1 MPHFKAASQLPQ
13 RNAQV
18 ISVPDYSLKEFNKT
32 INSVNSSAPELNVEG
47 YPSVLLIGP
56 DGTKLS
62 EIPSTKEALESA
74 MVNVAPVAVEAGL
87 AKPAS
92 IVSLSNNRRAPS
104 PRKESPEEIVN
115 NVVENDI
122 IPTSRNSIRGNSIR
136 GNSIRNNSIRGN
148 SIRNNSVKNNT
159 MEKIDMEPTGL
170 ATGPSFEH
178 LRNDDI
184 INHGENIGVA
194 PSVSTKYTSMLPS
207 MKRNSQKVGTRS
219 DSLSTINI
227 PKSAIKNSMTEKE
240 IDEMTSRREP
250 LSSISNETTSSLIVP
265 SQTSDTIP
273 IRTKA
278 IKGGSLY
285 GIMSQSAYRLAPA
298 AVLLA
303 TAAAVM
309 KKTRDRKRTR
319 RSRR

>member
-136 GNSIRNNSIRGN
+136 GNSIRNNS
-148 SIRNNSVKNNT
+148 VKNNT

-184 INHGENIGVA
+184 INHGEDIGVA

>member
-92 IVSLSNNRRAPS
+92 IISLSNNRRAPS

-136 GNSIRNNSIRGN
+136 GNSIRG
-148 SIRNNSVKNNT
+148 NSVKNNT
-159 MEKIDMEPTGL
+159 MKKIDMEPTGL

-184 INHGENIGVA
+184 INHGEDIGVA

>member
-1 MPHFKAASQLPQ
+1 
-13 RNAQV
+13 
-18 ISVPDYSLKEFNKT
+18 
-32 INSVNSSAPELNVEG
+32 
-47 YPSVLLIGP
+47 
-56 DGTKLS
+56 
-62 EIPSTKEALESA
+62 
-74 MVNVAPVAVEAGL
+74 
-87 AKPAS
+87 
-92 IVSLSNNRRAPS
+92 
-104 PRKESPEEIVN
+104 VN

-136 GNSIRNNSIRGN
+136 GNS
-148 SIRNNSVKNNT
+148 VKNNT
-159 MEKIDMEPTGL
+159 MEKINMEPTGL

-184 INHGENIGVA
+184 INRGEDIGVA